1 MDFNPKEL
9 RKADKNLQVKD
20 VEVTAIKVN
29 SKGKYIPT
37 SNPKQTDI
45 IKVSFK
51 VNQNSNTSPGEKD
64 VHVVVQDP
72 KGKVSNAKGVF
83 TDKKSNE
90 EKKFTDHTI
99 IDYEDKDVNVVLY
112 IDKNSKTYQEGNYPV
127 DLFLEGELV
136 ASTNLSLE
144 NY

>member
-1 MDFNPKEL
+1 MSLKL
-9 RKADKNLQVKD
+9 
-20 VEVTAIKVN
+20 
-29 SKGKYIPT
+29 
-37 SNPKQTDI
+37 TDG
-45 IKVSFK
+45 S
-51 VNQNSNTSPGEKD
+51 QL
-64 VHVVVQDP
+64 
-72 KGKVSNAKGVF
+72 
-83 TDKKSNE
+83 KKSNE

-136 ASTNLSLE
+136 ASTNLSLK